1 MSPRGD
7 DEFMEIARR
16 TAGDDEAFEAALVER
31 ARRDVVE
38 TLDALMRAT
47 DSGAPGSLRAAS
59 YAELASLGR
68 RLAAA
73 AALVAE
79 HEAKGGHT

>member
-1 MSPRGD
+1 
-7 DEFMEIARR
+7 MEIVRR
-16 TAGDDEAFEAALVER
+16 TAGDEDAFEAALVEQ
-31 ARRDVVE
+31 ARRAVVD
-38 TLDALMRAT
+38 TLAALLRAAE
-47 DSGAPGSLRAAS
+47 SGTPGSLRTAS

-79 HEAKGGHT
+79 HEAKGGHA